1 MTQAG
6 ADVPGVGFLY
16 PGYAAEDDFPRL
28 AAAVRPPVRAEV
40 VHTTIGEDAH
50 RVDALRD
57 MGGLPRLREGAL
69 ALAGRDVKSA
79 VWSST
84 SASFV
89 FGWEGAKKQA
99 ATLEEELGVPA
110 STTALAFIAALGAI
124 GASRVVVVATYP
136 EDIANLFRQFLNHE
150 GIEVLQI
157 KSQGIMTATEVGTL
171 GRDEVL
177 EMVASNDHEEA
188 EVVLVPDTALHTAA
202 WIEEIEGAVGK
213 PVLTANQVTFWEA
226 LRLAGHLRP
235 QDGLGSLFRARKI
248 IW

>member
-1 MTQAG
+1 MRQAG
-6 ADVPGVGFLY
+6 ANSPGVGFLY

-28 AAAVRPPVRAEV
+28 ATAVQPPVRAEV

-57 MGGLPRLREGAL
+57 MGGISRLREGAL
-69 ALAGRDVKSA
+69 ALAGHGVSSA

-99 ATLEEELGVPA
+99 ATLVEELGVPA
-110 STTALAFIAALGAI
+110 STTALAFVTALGAI
-124 GASRVVVVATYP
+124 GASRVAVVATYP
-136 EDIANLFRQFLNHE
+136 EDIANLFRQFLNHG

-177 EMVASNDHEEA
+177 EMVAGNDHEEA
-188 EVVLVPDTALHTAA
+188 EALLVPDTALHTAA
-202 WIEEIEGAVGK
+202 WIEDIEGTIGK

-226 LRLAGHLRP
+226 LRLAGHLRL
-235 QDGLGSLFRARKI
+235 QDGLGTLFRARKI
-248 IW
+248 I